1 MLFYP
6 LTLSN
11 IWQLLKGPQVHNPQ
25 FENHCPN
32 TFRTHHRPLDLEAIG
47 KNPKGTFD
55 EVLVTFLSSYMVL
68 TKEFLTKWVF
78 AHFIVV
84 SLNIIVAN
92 GKCKKGAT
100 VWLQKKNLFGIVG
113 CKSCLLRTDV

>member
-55 EVLVTFLSSYMVL
+55 EVLATYFFIILYGLNKGVFDKVGVCPFY
-68 TKEFLTKWVF
+68 WVE
-78 AHFIVV
+78 
-84 SLNIIVAN
+84 SQYD
-92 GKCKKGAT
+92 C
-100 VWLQKKNLFGIVG
+100 
-113 CKSCLLRTDV
+113 C